1 MIQDFSCLEYIN
13 SSHQPK
19 PTQFKDIKPELILR
33 HTCNF
38 RYRRYSGT
46 GTCAPWVPVW
56 WTKAVPV
63 HISATPNGK
72 VTWYL
77 CAMKYLFG
85 ELRRYRYIFPRLPT
99 VKLPGTGTY
108 FHIFDWRTSAVLVPI
123 AIPFWRSSAVP
134 LPVPVPFFRDFQR
147 YLDWRSSAVPV
158 PVAVRFCRSSAEP
171 VPVLPPVPKV
181 TNVLYGEVGSR

>member
-72 VTWYL
+72 VTWYR
-77 CAMKYLFG
+77 YLFS
-85 ELRRYRYIFPRLPT
+85 YIWLTNFS
-99 VKLPGTGTY
+99 GTGTDSNT
-108 FHIFDWRTSAVLVPI
+108 FLAKFSGTVTGTGTFFSW
-123 AIPFWRSSAVP
+123 FSAVP
-134 LPVPVPFFRDFQR
+134 RLTKFSGTGTGSGTFLPKF
-147 YLDWRSSAVPV
+147 SGTGTGTTAG
-158 PVAVRFCRSSAEP
+158 
-171 VPVLPPVPKV
+171 
-181 TNVLYGEVGSR
+181 T